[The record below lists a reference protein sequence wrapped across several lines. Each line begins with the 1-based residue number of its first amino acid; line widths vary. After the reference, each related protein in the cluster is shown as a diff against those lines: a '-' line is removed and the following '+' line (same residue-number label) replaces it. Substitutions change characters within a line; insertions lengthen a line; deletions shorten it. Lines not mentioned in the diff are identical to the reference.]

1 MKAEGLFFIVFSILT
16 VLATSNLMFAI
27 VGVPMGIYS
36 MFMKEPEEDE
46 DDEADI

>member
-1 MKAEGLFFIVFSILT
+1 MKAQGLFLIIFNILAM
-16 VLATSNLMFAI
+16 LATSNLMFAI

-36 MFMKEPEEDE
+36 MFLKEPEEDE